1 MFIFNNIWLLLFIVW
16 GLPLTIYRSKFRK
29 IVYQTDS
36 WTINI
41 KPYFMKELKALFGN
55 MYPENKNYQ
64 KFRNFYRFY
73 LIIYLL
79 LFTSYLTFSKDN
91 NMNKIKIGSS
101 IPAFILPDQN
111 GNLFDINSVLGKK
124 NLVIYFY
131 PKDDSPGCTEQACS
145 FRDQFEVFT
154 EADALIIG
162 ISGQSVESH
171 KEFAEKHRL
180 SFTLLSD
187 GGDKIQKQFGVPK
200 SLLGL
205 LPGRVT
211 YIADKTGKVIYIFN
225 SQMQSTK
232 HVDEALRILKTR
244 EPEVHKSS
252 AWPELGQVYFR
263 ASRPRT

>member
-1 MFIFNNIWLLLFIVW
+1 MFLPDHIWLILFIVW

-29 IVYQTDS
+29 IVYQTES

-41 KPYFMKELKALFGN
+41 KPIFMKELKALFGN
-55 MYPENKNYQ
+55 MNPGNMNYL

-73 LIIYLL
+73 LTIYMLI
-79 LFTSYLTFSKDN
+79 FVSSLTFSQKK
-91 NMNKIKIGSS
+91 NMNEIKIGSS
-101 IPAFILPDQN
+101 IPSFTLSDQN

-131 PKDDSPGCTEQACS
+131 PKDDSPGCTAQACS
-145 FRDQFEVFT
+145 FRDQFEVFR
-154 EADALIIG
+154 EADAVIIG

-187 GGDKIQKQFGVPK
+187 EGDKIRKQFGVPTN
-200 SLLGL
+200 LLGI

-211 YIADKTGKVIYIFN
+211 YIADKTGKVIYLFN
-225 SQMQSTK
+225 SQMQATK
-232 HVDEALRILKTR
+232 HVDEALRILK
-244 EPEVHKSS
+244 
-252 AWPELGQVYFR
+252 ELK
-263 ASRPRT
+263 